1 MESHAGCRQ
10 HGYLLFFVSFP
21 LLTGYVKVYWSPK
34 PPKPPQLP
42 SRETL
47 GDSTQ
52 LRFLPRLSCGWRSQ
66 SQSTALEFQNLN
78 IPMWSFQKRAP
89 VEGNASAVQLWG
101 RLWALAVGCQEH
113 KSKARLWQ
121 CYPVRMANVDKQQF
135 SVKDMEVCMTKAWA
149 GEEKASLK
157 QSMVLS
163 VRSVEV
169 IHQLILSWLHPVK
182 NQVNI
187 KLRIQT
193 EKWAHASKKYELKMN
208 SYSKV
213 SLLHH
218 QCPLNQK

>member
-1 MESHAGCRQ
+1 
-10 HGYLLFFVSFP
+10 
-21 LLTGYVKVYWSPK
+21 
-34 PPKPPQLP
+34 
-42 SRETL
+42 
-47 GDSTQ
+47 
-52 LRFLPRLSCGWRSQ
+52 
-66 SQSTALEFQNLN
+66 
-78 IPMWSFQKRAP
+78 
-89 VEGNASAVQLWG
+89 
-101 RLWALAVGCQEH
+101 
-113 KSKARLWQ
+113 
-121 CYPVRMANVDKQQF
+121 
-135 SVKDMEVCMTKAWA
+135 MTKAWA

-193 EKWAHASKKYELKMN
+193 KKWAYASKKYKLNMN

-213 SLLHH
+213 LLLHH

>member
-1 MESHAGCRQ
+1 
-10 HGYLLFFVSFP
+10 
-21 LLTGYVKVYWSPK
+21 
-34 PPKPPQLP
+34 
-42 SRETL
+42 
-47 GDSTQ
+47 
-52 LRFLPRLSCGWRSQ
+52 
-66 SQSTALEFQNLN
+66 
-78 IPMWSFQKRAP
+78 
-89 VEGNASAVQLWG
+89 
-101 RLWALAVGCQEH
+101 
-113 KSKARLWQ
+113 
-121 CYPVRMANVDKQQF
+121 
-135 SVKDMEVCMTKAWA
+135 MTKAWA

-193 EKWAHASKKYELKMN
+193 KKWAYASKKYKLKMN

-213 SLLHH
+213 LLLHH